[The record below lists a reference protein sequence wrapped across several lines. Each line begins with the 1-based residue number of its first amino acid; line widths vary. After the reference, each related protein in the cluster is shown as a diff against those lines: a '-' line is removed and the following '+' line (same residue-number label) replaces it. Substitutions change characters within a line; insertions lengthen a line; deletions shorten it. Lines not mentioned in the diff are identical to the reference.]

1 MSIRLKIIL
10 VVLPLVITT
19 LLFTGVSSYFSA
31 RNGINRIAREFLGF
45 KALELEN
52 FATNQ
57 WRLLV
62 DNNFTDRPEYIRATQ
77 QAVEDYAGSLVR
89 SDTEI
94 IAAADP
100 DGNLTMQ
107 TGEMTINESE
117 RNNLLSLIEIQSRDM
132 NTIRI
137 DGRDRVAKG
146 FYFEPLDW
154 YIFITEERETFYM
167 AVNQITTQ
175 ALIILSASILI
186 AVIMLMIFARYLTR
200 PLSTVVGTMRDIIT
214 YSDLSERVLVEY
226 HDETGQ
232 LAHTFNI
239 MVGELEKAYNQI
251 KSFAF
256 KAVLAQKS
264 EKKIRNIFQKY
275 VPRDVIEQVFQ
286 NPEGMLIGE
295 NRVLSVLFSDIRSF
309 TTISESMM
317 PDDLV
322 NSLNRY
328 FSVMVDIVM
337 NRNGIV
343 DKYIGDAIMAFFGA
357 PVKHDD
363 DALSSV
369 YAGIEMIDAL
379 DEFNQHQKE
388 LDKPPFNIGVGINYG
403 VVTVGNIGT
412 EKKMDYTVIGDMV
425 NLASR
430 CEGLTKIY
438 FPTNDWPLI
447 ITESLHSRVK
457 DKVPCRLIDRV
468 AVKGKTRG
476 VAIYTAKKELNS
488 REEKAWSAHEHAM
501 ELFYDRKFKEA
512 ADDLKEVKSLLPDD
526 FLAGMFT
533 ERCENYIK
541 APPAE
546 NWDGVE
552 IMKEK

>member
-52 FATNQ
+52 FATSQ

-62 DNNFTDRPEYIRATQ
+62 DNNFTERPEYIRATK

-89 SDTEI
+89 SETEI
-94 IAAADP
+94 IIASDP
-100 DGNLTMQ
+100 DGNLALQ
-107 TGEMTINESE
+107 TGEITIDESE
-117 RNNLLSLIEIQSRDM
+117 QSALLKLIEAQSRDM
-132 NTIRI
+132 STIRLG
-137 DGRDRVAKG
+137 GRDRVVKG
-146 FYFEPLDW
+146 FLFEPFDW
-154 YIFITEERETFYM
+154 YIFITEERETFYR

-175 ALIILSASILI
+175 ALVILSASILV
-186 AVIMLMIFARYLTR
+186 AVIMLLIFARYLTR
-200 PLSTVVGTMRDIIT
+200 PLSTVAGTIRDIIT

-256 KAVLAQKS
+256 KAVLAQKR

-275 VPRDVIEQVFQ
+275 VPRDVIDQVFE
-286 NPEGMLIGE
+286 NPEGMLVEE

-337 NRNGIV
+337 DRNGVV

-369 YAGIEMIDAL
+369 YAGIEMLDAL
-379 DEFNQHQKE
+379 DEFNRHQQE

-430 CEGLTKIY
+430 CEGLTKNY
-438 FPTNDWPLI
+438 FPTNEWPLI

-457 DKVPCRLIDRV
+457 DKVPCRLLDRV
-468 AVKGKTRG
+468 AVKGKTKG
-476 VAIYTAKKELNS
+476 VAIYTARKELDS
-488 REEKAWSAHEHAM
+488 REERAWTAHQHA
-501 ELFYDRKFKEA
+501 LDLYYDKKFKEA
-512 ADDLKEVKSLLPDD
+512 ADYLKEVKSLFPKD
-526 FLAGMFT
+526 FIAEMFT
-533 ERCENYIK
+533 ERCEKYMK